1 MDELNWTLILIAHIW
16 CIKIFYPLFVICF
29 LVVFFVVVVVFF
41 WLFYKWGGGGF
52 HIQIKPQFQI
62 YVTLQTLICVRDKTF
77 HYASMMASDGFSAI
91 DDM

>member
-1 MDELNWTLILIAHIW
+1 MHKNILSVV
-16 CIKIFYPLFVICF
+16 CYLFFGCF
-29 LVVFFVVVVVFF
+29 FLLLLLFFFGYFINEV
-41 WLFYKWGGGGF
+41 GGGGF

>member
-1 MDELNWTLILIAHIW
+1 M
-16 CIKIFYPLFVICF
+16 
-29 LVVFFVVVVVFF
+29 
-41 WLFYKWGGGGF
+41 KWGGGGF